1 MTEQGYWS
9 CSLERTWWQAW
20 LLPSEPACWTLDP
33 LGRWAANQGLWH
45 LPWVPRH
52 HLDPCCHLCLVQGP
66 SFPHPSPSFL
76 PSKIN
81 RGCVQCTVTPWRHPQ
96 LLGTSSSQINRGFV
110 QCTVTPWRP
119 PQLLGT
125 SASEINR
132 GFVHST
138 GTPGGLLLLGLL
150 RHRSTAGTRTSG
162 GIHSL
167 LVLHIL
173 RQNTRGQRFSPCSG
187 AETPDNL

>member
-1 MTEQGYWS
+1 MQGYWS

-81 RGCVQCTVTPWRHPQ
+81 RGCVHCTVTP
-96 LLGTSSSQINRGFV
+96 
-110 QCTVTPWRP
+110 
-119 PQLLGT
+119 
-125 SASEINR
+125 
-132 GFVHST
+132 
-138 GTPGGLLLLGLL
+138 GGVLLLELL
-150 RHRSTAGTRTSG
+150 RHILRLLALLLQRSTAGLYTVQGPLAASSSLNFFVTDQPQVLGPQAASTPSLCFTSCSRTQEASD
-162 GIHSL
+162 SPL
-167 LVLHIL
+167 LEG
-173 RQNTRGQRFSPCSG
+173 RKT
-187 AETPDNL
+187 

>member
-1 MTEQGYWS
+1 MAGLAP
-9 CSLERTWWQAW
+9 SLW
-20 LLPSEPACWTLDP
+20 ACLLDP
-33 LGRWAANQGLWH
+33 GPTGPVGCQSGSVASPLGASA
-45 LPWVPRH
+45 P
-52 HLDPCCHLCLVQGP
+52 LDPCCYLYLVQSP
-66 SFPHPSPSFL
+66 SFPHPFPSFL
-76 PSKIN
+76 PSK
-81 RGCVQCTVTPWRHPQ
+81 
-96 LLGTSSSQINRGFV
+96 INRGFV

-125 SASEINR
+125 SSSEINR